1 MPRFTA
7 KTETWATTDL
17 FVPAVIS
24 EADFRR
30 VVVDGVM
37 GFFFCQGWKRMS
49 GQTITC
55 MSLHTH
61 FYSTDLRDSCCP
73 PFRLHPWLLL

>member
-7 KTETWATTDL
+7 KVETWATTDP

-24 EADFRR
+24 EADFRL

-37 GFFFCQGWKRMS
+37 GFLPRMDKNEWTYNNVCCVAHVS
-49 GQTITC
+49 IPLIFWSVVQT
-55 MSLHTH
+55 
-61 FYSTDLRDSCCP
+61 
-73 PFRLHPWLLL
+73 FRLRLWLLL

>member
-1 MPRFTA
+1 MPRFRA
-7 KTETWATTDL
+7 KIETWATTDL

-24 EADFRR
+24 EADFRL

-37 GFFFCQGWKRMS
+37 GFFCHGWKRMT

-55 MSLHTH
+55 MSSHTRFLSH
-61 FYSTDLRDSCCP
+61 
-73 PFRLHPWLLL
+73 

>member
-7 KTETWATTDL
+7 KVETWATTDP

-24 EADFRR
+24 EADFRL

-37 GFFFCQGWKRMS
+37 GFFFAKD
-49 GQTITC
+49 GQE
-55 MSLHTH
+55 
-61 FYSTDLRDSCCP
+61 
-73 PFRLHPWLLL
+73 